1 MVSDSGCWL
10 NRLRVL
16 LGRGC
21 AGGVVGL
28 NRQATAVVWNV
39 VCVCEVNG
47 LGCLAVDR
55 DSRVA
60 GYTCVALGFVP
71 E

>member
-10 NRLRVL
+10 NRLRVI

-21 AGGVVGL
+21 AGGVVGW
-28 NRQATAVVWNV
+28 NRQITAVVWNV
-39 VCVCEVNG
+39 VCVCEVNR

-60 GYTCVALGFVP
+60 GCMRSALGFVP